1 VRGPFNAGGVDWAFD
16 CVAIPPVTHNAFESL
31 DWGGTLVVIGVSGMT
46 TEFSGLYQRLTQVD
60 RGIIG
65 TRAGTISP
73 QRDIPM
79 IIDLYRRGEI
89 LLDELVSVTYP
100 LAEYEKVLHA
110 MEAGTIARGVLTI

>member
-1 VRGPFNAGGVDWAFD
+1 M
-16 CVAIPPVTHNAFESL
+16 
-31 DWGGTLVVIGVSGMT
+31 IGVSGMT

-65 TRAGTISP
+65 TRAGTVSP

-100 LAEYEKVLHA
+100 MAEYEKVLHA
-110 MEAGTIARGVLTI
+110 MEAGTIARGVLTM